1 MMKKIIRAKVVSI
14 LSLTAF
20 LFVLGGFLWA
30 DLALRGV
37 ANAPLI
43 LHFDDIQGIT
53 SVGPLG
59 TIIFVGSLGLA
70 IVIMN
75 FFIALEFDARDR
87 FLGKLT
93 AVTTLIFAIL
103 LFIAFAAIINVN

>member
-1 MMKKIIRAKVVSI
+1 MLAKIIRAKAVSVLCF
-14 LSLTAF
+14 LSF
-20 LFVLGGFLWA
+20 LFVLGGSLWA

-43 LHFDDIQGIT
+43 LHFNDIDGIT
-53 SVGPLG
+53 SVGSLA
-59 TIIFVGSLGLA
+59 TIIFIGLLGLA

-87 FLGKLT
+87 FLGKFT
-93 AVTTLIFAIL
+93 AVLTLIFAIL